1 MGIERRGLRKIE
13 NGETGAMS
21 MNNVATS
28 TWVER
33 GYNSEVEFVNTLR
46 RLIRKMLIA
55 DFTITEM
62 KNILKIND
70 YLILKCLISND

>member
-1 MGIERRGLRKIE
+1 
-13 NGETGAMS
+13 

-33 GYNSEVEFVNTLR
+33 GYNSEVEFVGTLR
-46 RLIRKMLIA
+46 RIIRKMLIA
-55 DFTITEM
+55 DFTIAEM